1 VSNRDL
7 FLRLADAL
15 TAKTAK
21 MAPKHVLDL
30 LAVYEAADLRPRA
43 LYVELLHAVLRLS
56 RSMYAEEL
64 TLTLQALAR
73 YNLGNPTVVSQLM
86 RTVRNEIK
94 EFRLRYLCASA
105 GALGALHACPQE
117 LLDVLDQRARFEV
130 DTISVQELLDNIQ
143 AFPQLEFSWQPY
155 EDLCL
160 TEFLQRLSKFRTA
173 EEVDQL
179 VSPFE
184 VARFLQSR
192 GLLSPEFLRAL
203 CQWSLKGAHRPNV
216 RAERRP
222 STRQLLQLQD
232 LCFEHGLEEEPALQ
246 DAIQYFVESA
256 GGKWHSIYAKPLKY
270 KRRRAYIRREDPLD
284 GLELPE
290 LPEPVSRPKQLERPE
305 DLAGLPSSQ
314 ETNALASFED
324 EGPRI
329 KPSAPSPLLE
339 NEIFRRGEGG
349 VPLAENAT
357 VLNPS
362 IDSVNQ
368 LTGGKSGEVVSA
380 SATNP
385 MAPSENLVDG
395 NKCCDDEEKFEG
407 LCYKKCSILTN
418 GAYKTRVSAFQC
430 SESSDFQD
438 FFKSKTEGFP
448 IPCTGFDIA
457 GDECAKG
464 CPHNEGACLVTEE
477 MHLGKCYK
485 KCSELTGKEYP
496 VRTSADTCCKT
507 KNLLECFSPANTK
520 FSPDFNVGGG
530 LSGKEAD
537 VHSPEVKLTEATR

>member
-1 VSNRDL
+1 QEIADGMNYWDLVHILQAFTEAGVRHQKVSNRDL

-290 LPEPVSRPKQLERPE
+290 LPEPVSRPKQLEQRPE
-305 DLAGLPSSQ
+305 DLAALPSSQEDTQLAPAESDSPSQ

-339 NEIFRRGEGG
+339 NEDSLVYRIRGYSRKGPRPRAFRDPLRKRDFDKEPTKGPLWYYGGWAMRPKYQPGQKLHNNPWPRGPVGYRG
-349 VPLAENAT
+349 AAK
-357 VLNPS
+357 VL
-362 IDSVNQ
+362 
-368 LTGGKSGEVVSA
+368 
-380 SATNP
+380 
-385 MAPSENLVDG
+385 
-395 NKCCDDEEKFEG
+395 
-407 LCYKKCSILTN
+407 
-418 GAYKTRVSAFQC
+418 R
-430 SESSDFQD
+430 
-438 FFKSKTEGFP
+438 
-448 IPCTGFDIA
+448 
-457 GDECAKG
+457 
-464 CPHNEGACLVTEE
+464 
-477 MHLGKCYK
+477 
-485 KCSELTGKEYP
+485 
-496 VRTSADTCCKT
+496 R
-507 KNLLECFSPANTK
+507 
-520 FSPDFNVGGG
+520 
-530 LSGKEAD
+530 
-537 VHSPEVKLTEATR
+537 

>member
-1 VSNRDL
+1 SS
-7 FLRLADAL
+7 
-15 TAKTAK
+15 
-21 MAPKHVLDL
+21 
-30 LAVYEAADLRPRA
+30 AAEK
-43 LYVELLHAVLRLS
+43 V
-56 RSMYAEEL
+56 
-64 TLTLQALAR
+64 
-73 YNLGNPTVVSQLM
+73 
-86 RTVRNEIK
+86 
-94 EFRLRYLCASA
+94 
-105 GALGALHACPQE
+105 
-117 LLDVLDQRARFEV
+117 
-130 DTISVQELLDNIQ
+130 
-143 AFPQLEFSWQPY
+143 
-155 EDLCL
+155 
-160 TEFLQRLSKFRTA
+160 
-173 EEVDQL
+173 
-179 VSPFE
+179 
-184 VARFLQSR
+184 
-192 GLLSPEFLRAL
+192 
-203 CQWSLKGAHRPNV
+203 
-216 RAERRP
+216 
-222 STRQLLQLQD
+222 
-232 LCFEHGLEEEPALQ
+232 
-246 DAIQYFVESA
+246 
-256 GGKWHSIYAKPLKY
+256 
-270 KRRRAYIRREDPLD
+270 
-284 GLELPE
+284 
-290 LPEPVSRPKQLERPE
+290 
-305 DLAGLPSSQ
+305 
-314 ETNALASFED
+314 
-324 EGPRI
+324 
-329 KPSAPSPLLE
+329 
-339 NEIFRRGEGG
+339 
-349 VPLAENAT
+349 AT